1 MVPYKRSALP
11 MGLKDRGE
19 EEVIQDRYRENIKHK
34 TPH

>member
-11 MGLKDRGE
+11 MGLNR
-19 EEVIQDRYRENIKHK
+19 EVIQDRYRENIKHK